1 MSAPPGRA
9 ILAGSLS
16 PLLLRDWAV
25 EGRGRAAKAADGSAC
40 VGEMALGEGCEEG
53 WAGSSQEPLQ
63 GLLWPEVDVESMP
76 GAGKA
81 KRLGVVGSSPAAD
94 SKLSPWP
101 GCFVSAAAARLT
113 SEASPCNQAVNT
125 WQPAKICKPK
135 GVTEQEQ
142 DSRSKNLHVKMY
154 VDSVPIQP
162 SERGESR
169 LYVPRSS
176 PCWSGCCCSAAL
188 VSSLEQSCVAAG

>member
-1 MSAPPGRA
+1 MSAPPGGA

-135 GVTEQEQ
+135 GE
-142 DSRSKNLHVKMY
+142 
-154 VDSVPIQP
+154 
-162 SERGESR
+162 
-169 LYVPRSS
+169 
-176 PCWSGCCCSAAL
+176 A
-188 VSSLEQSCVAAG
+188 